1 MTVRAPVEGESLRQ
15 GDICFIKGLP
25 LWNLSASST
34 QADPQGVLTHFVIPP
49 HKALQWDEL
58 TGSVAV
64 AICSHDCDVENPRSR
79 TGIIVAPLIK
89 VPASIGSDTY
99 DQIMAS
105 GDVSDRI
112 DYVNLFPLL
121 LDAGNGEERAAVV
134 DLSAL
139 VTIAKADVG
148 VELLA
153 ANRKY
158 VMEDAA
164 RDAFR
169 TKIALFFARPYQD
182 PREAVSGA

>member
-1 MTVRAPVEGESLRQ
+1 MTLRAPVEGESLRQ

-89 VPASIGSDTY
+89 VPASIGSTAY
-99 DQIMAS
+99 NQIMAS
-105 GDVSDRI
+105 GDVSERI

-121 LDAGNGEERAAVV
+121 LAGGGEERAAVV

-139 VTIAKADVG
+139 VTVAKADVG

-158 VMEDAA
+158 VMEDTA

-169 TKIALFFARPYQD
+169 TKLALFFARPYQD
-182 PREAVSGA
+182 PREAADSA